1 MKLVSPRS
9 QLFED
14 SAEYQ
19 STLEAI
25 REVKLAAEIDGRIVA
40 MPMQE
45 GQRVKPG
52 QVLFRLDQVQQQAST
67 SAAASEARK
76 DVLNAERY

>member
-1 MKLVSPRS
+1 MTSLLRPRLSLLAITTLAVLGSQAGCGRTEPAAPPPPAVKLVSPRS

-25 REVKLAAEIDGRIVA
+25 REVKLAA
-40 MPMQE
+40 
-45 GQRVKPG
+45 
-52 QVLFRLDQVQQQAST
+52 
-67 SAAASEARK
+67 
-76 DVLNAERY
+76 